1 MRPEPMPA
9 PVSGPLPLPQEL
21 PRQDPQGAPQP
32 QPAAAEAKA
41 EAAAEA
47 QEPQAKAGFFRTR
60 WLGLRTRVVEY
71 GKLLLAS
78 HRSPLQIS
86 VAIVLGAIIG
96 CLPLTG
102 LQLLI
107 CIGLAKLLRLNLP
120 IMYGAANISI
130 PPIVPFIGWASVQI
144 GERILHGR
152 FLELSRDYFL
162 HTPIGPLIKRFF
174 IAWMVGGTIFG
185 ATVGA
190 LMAAVVWVFLYR
202 RRRAAASAGPLTV
215 ADALIQGAVARAA
228 KHYDRAHPRFRYYA
242 RLKYR
247 MDPCY
252 QALCARI
259 PAGKE
264 VDDLGCGLGMLGVAL
279 AELGDRRT
287 WGIDWDIQKIAAG
300 KQAAA
305 ELPPGALTLTQGDL
319 RTAEL
324 PPCDVVTL
332 IDVLHYYDA
341 PTQAAVLAKAAAAL
355 RPGGQ
360 LLVRETDPERAG
372 GARLTRFFER
382 LMVRLGWN
390 RGPRVH
396 YRPIAELDQELRSL
410 GLTTEQLDVAG
421 STHPGNVLIAATKI

>member
-9 PVSGPLPLPQEL
+9 PVSGPLPLPQ
-21 PRQDPQGAPQP
+21 PQAQAQP
-32 QPAAAEAKA
+32 QPPGDPQPLQPDAAEDKA
-41 EAAAEA
+41 
-47 QEPQAKAGFFRTR
+47 QAGFFRTR
-60 WLGLRTRVVEY
+60 WLDLRTRVIEY

-78 HRSPLQIS
+78 HRTPWQIS

-107 CIGLAKLLRLNLP
+107 CIGLAKVLRLNLP
-120 IMYGAANISI
+120 IMYGAANISV

-162 HTPIGPLIKRFF
+162 HTPIAPLIKRFF

-190 LMAAVVWVFLYR
+190 IMAAVVWVILYR

-215 ADALIQGAVARAA
+215 ADALIHGAVARAA
-228 KHYDRAHPRFRYYA
+228 KHYDRTHPRFRYYA
-242 RLKYR
+242 RAKYR

-259 PAGKE
+259 PVGKE

-287 WGIDWDIQKIAAG
+287 WGIDWDAQKIAAG
-300 KQAAA
+300 QQAAA

-324 PPCDVVTL
+324 PLCDVVTL

-341 PTQAAVLAKAAAAL
+341 PTQSAVLAKAAAAL

-396 YRPIAELDQELRSL
+396 YRPLSELDQELRSL

-421 STHPGNVLIAATKI
+421 STHPGNVLIAATKS